1 MASDDHH
8 ADVRIGSKCEE
19 LNLSKS
25 SQPYLTE
32 RTSKHVLM
40 ASGGGN
46 ASSDKI
52 SGKPL
57 PVWSGDG
64 FFFTRSDG
72 RDYSPRRMKETVSG
86 RCDAINWMTLLF
98 AQFID

>member
-1 MASDDHH
+1 M
-8 ADVRIGSKCEE
+8 
-19 LNLSKS
+19 N
-25 SQPYLTE
+25 
-32 RTSKHVLM
+32 KHVIM

-52 SGKPL
+52 SGKAL
-57 PVWSGDG
+57 PVWNGDG
-64 FFFTRSDG
+64 FFMRSDG

-98 AQFID
+98 EQLIDQTFEIGRQRRGFAR

>member
-1 MASDDHH
+1 M
-8 ADVRIGSKCEE
+8 GQQGNQGC
-19 LNLSKS
+19 LN
-25 SQPYLTE
+25 
-32 RTSKHVLM
+32 KHVLM

-57 PVWSGDG
+57 PVWNGDG
-64 FFFTRSDG
+64 FFLTRSDG